1 MNSKGTGP
9 RLVSWRVLRLAS
21 DAEIMRGSQ
30 GSRNPGASLTTPPS
44 LCRDV
49 HCMSCH
55 HQSEPSSL
63 PRCPAGGDLLVAT
76 GVRPAYPL
84 SLKEVHTPTL

>member
-9 RLVSWRVLRLAS
+9 RLMSWRVLRLAS
-21 DAEIMRGSQ
+21 DAEIMRGSP

-49 HCMSCH
+49 HCMS
-55 HQSEPSSL
+55 SL
-63 PRCPAGGDLLVAT
+63 PHCPDGGDLLVAT
-76 GVRPAYPL
+76 GVRPGYPL
-84 SLKEVHTPTL
+84 SLKEAHTPTP

>member
-9 RLVSWRVLRLAS
+9 RLMSWRVLRLAS

-49 HCMSCH
+49 HCMS
-55 HQSEPSSL
+55 SL
-63 PRCPAGGDLLVAT
+63 PHCPAGGDLLVAT